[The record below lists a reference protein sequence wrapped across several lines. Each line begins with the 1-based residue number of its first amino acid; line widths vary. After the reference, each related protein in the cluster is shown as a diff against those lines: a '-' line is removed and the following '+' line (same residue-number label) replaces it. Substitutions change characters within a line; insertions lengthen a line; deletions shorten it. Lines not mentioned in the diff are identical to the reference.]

1 MKSINRCTFL
11 GRVGKEV
18 NLSYTKAG
26 TAYLRF
32 SVACSEKLQGQKRG
46 LAGSNNLDS
55 GRSIQTLAE
64 NASTLTSGQWV
75 HVEGKLKI
83 QNIEKDGQKKTYI
96 SVLANVISLAY
107 RDYVPKD
114 QKQSG
119 SGFNDMGQY
128 TNEEIPF

>member
-1 MKSINRCTFL
+1 MRSINRCTFL

-32 SVACSEKLQGQKRG
+32 SIACSENYKDKNGDWQE
-46 LAGSNNLDS
+46 ATTWVPVVAF
-55 GRSIQTLAE
+55 QTLAE

-75 HVEGKLKI
+75 HVEGKLRI
-83 QNIEKDGQKKTYI
+83 QKEEKDGQKKTYI

-119 SGFNDMGQY
+119 GGFSNMGQD